1 MLDYI
6 RKLRQHWPSRNDRG
20 MAGNSMLLQMQ
31 AIFDNS
37 PDALLLADHHTGRI
51 LRINKR
57 TAELFETGDF
67 MIETIGDF
75 CSRYQKEPV
84 SHVEMAFVQDS
95 LNNTGEW
102 ESEVEFVSGNNKHF
116 WGAVSLR
123 VINMD
128 GKRYQSM
135 RVTDI
140 TGRVRMAEQ
149 LKKSEAQLAEAQRLV
164 SLGNWHHNY
173 VTGETIWSEEIFRQ
187 YGLDPLGPIPSS
199 EELFARYI
207 HPDDRQKVQESVA
220 KALQQGYTKFDH
232 RVVRADGGP
241 RHLEVIAKRVVGENG
256 EVTMLYGTIRDV
268 TEKML
273 AEEVQRRSEEQVKA
287 SLREKEL
294 LLAEVHHRVKN
305 NLAVISGLLGLQA
318 NYVQDEHA
326 KELFNESR
334 SRIRSMAMIHD
345 RLYSHDTVSNIDFG
359 EYISDLVC
367 HIRGSYDAS
376 NTNIRFHLS
385 CSDAR
390 IDIRSAVPCGLILN
404 ELVSNAYKHAFRG
417 RESGEIKI
425 LFARESDRFRLEVS
439 DNGIGYHPGMEPK
452 DITSLGLTLVTSL
465 VEQLEGSLEM
475 KNTVGTSFIIT
486 FKG

>member
-1 MLDYI
+1 MSSD
-6 RKLRQHWPSRNDRG
+6 
-20 MAGNSMLLQMQ
+20 SMLLQMQ
-31 AIFDNS
+31 AVFDNS

-51 LRINKR
+51 LRINQR
-57 TAELFETGDF
+57 TTELFETGDAI
-67 MIETIGDF
+67 IETIGDF
-75 CSRYQKEPV
+75 CQRYQKEPV
-84 SHVEMAFVQDS
+84 SHVEMAFVNDS

-102 ESEVEFVSGNNKHF
+102 ESEVEFVSGSSKPF

-123 VINMD
+123 VISMN
-128 GKRYQSM
+128 GRRYQSM

-164 SLGNWHHNY
+164 SLGNWHHNF
-173 VTGETIWSEEIFRQ
+173 VTGETIWSEEVFRQ
-187 YGLDPLGPIPSS
+187 YGLDPSGPLPPSD
-199 EELFARYI
+199 ELYSIYI
-207 HPDDRQKVQESVA
+207 HPDDRAKVQESVA
-220 KALQQGYTKFDH
+220 KAMQQGYTKFDH
-232 RVVRADGGP
+232 RIIRTDQQI
-241 RHLEVIAKRVVGENG
+241 RHLEVIAKRVMDENG
-256 EVTMLYGTIRDV
+256 KVTSLYGTIRDV

-359 EYISDLVC
+359 EYISDLVS

-376 NTNIRFHLS
+376 NRNIRFHLS
-385 CSDAR
+385 CSNAR

-404 ELVSNAYKHAFRG
+404 ELVSNAYKHAFTG

-425 LFARESDRFRLEVS
+425 FFAREADRFRLEVS
-439 DNGIGYHPGMEPK
+439 DNGIGYHPGIEPK
-452 DITSLGLTLVTSL
+452 EITSLGLTLVTSL
-465 VEQLEGSLEM
+465 VEQLEGDLVM
-475 KNTVGTSFIIT
+475 KNSVGTSFTIT